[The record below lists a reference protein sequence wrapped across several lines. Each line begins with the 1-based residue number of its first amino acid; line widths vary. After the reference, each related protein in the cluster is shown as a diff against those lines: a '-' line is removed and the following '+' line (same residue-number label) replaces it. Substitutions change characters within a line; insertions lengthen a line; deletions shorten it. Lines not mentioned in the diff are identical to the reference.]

1 MQAESL
7 PERNWYAIK
16 VFFNK
21 VFRMEDIL
29 SDKDLETYLP
39 VQKIQLKGREHM
51 LAARRLAQVDDY
63 HRRDARYIQEGPV
76 IYERRPLVTSLIFVK
91 ASSEE
96 ILQVSISLRDE
107 QIMGRSLG
115 FVYKTADWKEFA
127 SIPQKQMESFRLVV
141 ESGQSGLDFYS
152 ADAFELKEGD
162 KVKVLEGPLA
172 GAEGYIKR
180 IKKNRRLLVC
190 IEGVIAVA
198 TSYIPEKYLER
209 IGTE

>member
-1 MQAESL
+1 MQAENL
-7 PERNWYAIK
+7 PDRRWYAVK

-29 SDKDLETYLP
+29 SDMGLETYLP
-39 VQKIQLKGREHM
+39 VEKVQLKGQAHM
-51 LAARRLAQVDDY
+51 VAARRLARADEY
-63 HRRDARYIQEGPV
+63 HRGDARYIQEGPV

-91 ASSEE
+91 ASPEE
-96 ILQVSISLRDE
+96 ILQVSGRLRDE

-115 FVYKTADWKEFA
+115 FVYKTADWKEYA
-127 SIPQKQMESFRLVV
+127 AIPDKQMETFRLVV
-141 ESGQSGLDFYS
+141 ESGQSGLEFYS
-152 ADAFELKEGD
+152 ADEFVLKEGD

-180 IKKNRRLLVC
+180 IRKNRRLLVC

-209 IGTE
+209 IGTK

>member
-7 PERNWYAIK
+7 QDRKWYAVK
-16 VFFNK
+16 VFYNK

-29 SDKDLETYLP
+29 SDRNIETYLP
-39 VQKIQLKGREHM
+39 VQKVQLKGQAHL
-51 LAARRLAQVDDY
+51 LAARKLARTDDY
-63 HRRDARYIQEGPV
+63 HRGDARYIQEGPV
-76 IYERRPLVTSLIFVK
+76 IYERRPLITSLIFLK
-91 ASSEE
+91 ASPGE
-96 ILQVSISLRDE
+96 IVQVSARLKDE
-107 QIMGRSLG
+107 QIMGRTLG

-127 SIPQKQMESFRLVV
+127 SIPDRQMESFRLVV
-141 ESGQSGLDFYS
+141 ESGQSGLEFFS
-152 ADAFELKEGD
+152 ADEFALKSGD
-162 KVKVLEGPLA
+162 KVKVLEGPFA

-209 IGTE
+209 IETQ

>member
-1 MQAESL
+1 MQAENF
-7 PERNWYAIK
+7 PDRNWYAVK

-29 SDKDLETYLP
+29 SDMGLETYLP
-39 VQKIQLKGREHM
+39 VQKVQLKGPAHM
-51 LAARRLAQVDDY
+51 QAARRLAQADEY
-63 HRRDARYIQEGPV
+63 HRGDARYIQEGPV

-91 ASSEE
+91 ASPEE
-96 ILQVSISLRDE
+96 ILQVSGRLKDE

-115 FVYKTADWKEFA
+115 FVYKTADWKEYA
-127 SIPQKQMESFRLVV
+127 AIPDKQMETFRLVV
-141 ESGQSGLDFYS
+141 ESGQSGLEFYS
-152 ADAFELKEGD
+152 ADEFVLKEGD

-180 IKKNRRLLVC
+180 IRKNRRLLVC

-209 IGTE
+209 IGTK

>member
-7 PERNWYAIK
+7 QDRKWYAVK
-16 VFFNK
+16 VFYNK

-29 SDKDLETYLP
+29 SDKGLETYLP
-39 VQKIQLKGREHM
+39 VQKVQLKGQAHM
-51 LAARRLAQVDDY
+51 LAARKLAQVDDY
-63 HRRDARYIQEGPV
+63 HRGDARYIQEGPV
-76 IYERRPLVTSLIFVK
+76 IYERRPLITSLIFLK
-91 ASSEE
+91 ASQGE
-96 ILQVSISLRDE
+96 IKQVSARLRDE
-107 QIMGRSLG
+107 QIMGRALG

-127 SIPQKQMESFRLVV
+127 SIPDRQMESFRLVV
-141 ESGQSGLDFYS
+141 ESGQSGLEFFS
-152 ADAFELKEGD
+152 ADEFALKRGD
-162 KVKVLEGPLA
+162 KVKVLEGPFA

-209 IGTE
+209 IETQ

>member
-7 PERNWYAIK
+7 QDRKWYAVK
-16 VFFNK
+16 VFYNK

-29 SDKDLETYLP
+29 SDKGLETYLP
-39 VQKIQLKGREHM
+39 VQKVQLKGQAHM
-51 LAARRLAQVDDY
+51 LAARKLAQVDDY
-63 HRRDARYIQEGPV
+63 HRGDARYIQEGPV
-76 IYERRPLVTSLIFVK
+76 IYERRPLITSLIFLK
-91 ASSEE
+91 ASPGE
-96 ILQVSISLRDE
+96 IVQVSARLRDE
-107 QIMGRSLG
+107 QIMGRTLG

-127 SIPQKQMESFRLVV
+127 SIPDRQMESFRLVV
-141 ESGQSGLDFYS
+141 ESGQSGLEFFS
-152 ADAFELKEGD
+152 ADEFALKSGD
-162 KVKVLEGPLA
+162 KVKVLEGPFA

-209 IGTE
+209 IETQ

>member
-16 VFFNK
+16 VFYNK

-96 ILQVSISLRDE
+96 ILQVSIRLRDE
-107 QIMGRSLG
+107 QIMDRSLG

-141 ESGQSGLDFYS
+141 ESGQSGLEFYS

>member
-1 MQAESL
+1 MQAENL
-7 PERNWYAIK
+7 PDRSWYAVK

-29 SDKDLETYLP
+29 SDKGLETYLP
-39 VQKIQLKGREHM
+39 VQKVQLKGQAHM
-51 LAARRLAQVDDY
+51 VAARRLAQTDEY
-63 HRRDARYIQEGPV
+63 HRGDARYIQEGPV

-91 ASSEE
+91 ASPEE
-96 ILQVSISLRDE
+96 ILQVSDRLRDE

-115 FVYKTADWKEFA
+115 FVYKTADWKEYA
-127 SIPQKQMESFRLVV
+127 AIPDKQMETFRLVV
-141 ESGQSGLDFYS
+141 ESGQSGLEFYS
-152 ADAFELKEGD
+152 ADEFVLKEGD

-180 IKKNRRLLVC
+180 IRKNRRLLVC

-209 IGTE
+209 IGTK

>member
-1 MQAESL
+1 MQAENL
-7 PERNWYAIK
+7 PDRRWYAVK

-29 SDKDLETYLP
+29 SDMGLETYLP
-39 VQKIQLKGREHM
+39 VEKVQLKGQAHM
-51 LAARRLAQVDDY
+51 VAARRLARADEY
-63 HRRDARYIQEGPV
+63 HRGDPRYIQEGPV

-91 ASSEE
+91 ASPEE
-96 ILQVSISLRDE
+96 ILQVSGRLRDE

-115 FVYKTADWKEFA
+115 FVYKTADWKEYA
-127 SIPQKQMESFRLVV
+127 AIPDKQMETFRLVV
-141 ESGQSGLDFYS
+141 ESGQSGLEFYS
-152 ADAFELKEGD
+152 ADEFVLKEGD

-180 IKKNRRLLVC
+180 IRKNRRLLVC

-209 IGTE
+209 IGTK